1 MDNFKVIYKILK
13 FLESSLDYEQTDVDA
28 ISPERL
34 HITRERW
41 EQLLIMMQDN
51 GYVTGIVC
59 TRTASDDKRHIVE
72 PIKPVITLKGLEYL
86 SENSLMKKAA
96 GLVKGIKD
104 TVPGI

>member
-1 MDNFKVIYKILK
+1 MDNFTVIYKILK
-13 FLESSLDYEQTDVDA
+13 FLESSLDYEQTDIDA
-28 ISPERL
+28 ISPERI

-86 SENSLMKKAA
+86 SENTFMKKAA
-96 GLVKGIKD
+96 NLAKGIKD
-104 TVPGI
+104 TIPGI